1 MKKIFDIFYSTR
13 LTAVLFIVYS
23 VAMGVATF
31 IENDY
36 GTQTAKAIV
45 YNAWWFEAIMVFFVI
60 NFFGNIFRYR
70 LLRKEKWPVL
80 LFHVSFLLILIGA
93 GITRYVGYEG
103 LMLINEGE
111 TTQEFLSETTYLNLV
126 VDNNEVQ
133 KTFHKSTL
141 FSAKGENNWSLDEEF
156 KDQVFSVKLSKYIPW
171 AEEKFSENET
181 GEEFLFIVES
191 SSGSRHEHYIKKG
204 ELQNIHG
211 VLVGFEAPNNS
222 GTINL
227 FREDGIL
234 KIQTLNDGSW
244 MRMADRAEGTIV
256 KDSIQDFQLRS
267 LYRIGELPFVI
278 PEPIKKGE
286 LKTVRGAKKD
296 DTKLDALLL
305 DITVDEETKKIE
317 IYGGKYA
324 PQRPTQFSLNGLNFR
339 IDYGPQML
347 KTPFEIKLNDFQLE
361 KYPGSESASAF
372 ASEVTLIDTDETF
385 DYKIYM
391 NHILDHKGFKFFQAS
406 YDLSGEVEQT
416 HLSVNHDFWGTL
428 ISYIGYSLLYIG
440 MISILFAPG
449 TRFDSLKKT
458 LKKIKKKK
466 AALTLFI
473 GLFISINGI
482 AQTQK
487 NHLTKIT
494 DQQIDSVLLG
504 NLVELKHAE
513 EFNTLIIQDIGGRM
527 KPAHT
532 FASELVRK
540 VFHNDDFNGIEP
552 SQVFLSIIE
561 NSKLWFNVPFI
572 YLEKG
577 NTEIREIIGVD
588 EDVTH
593 AALADFYEGTESKIS
608 DYVLEAQKKNV
619 QNKFEK
625 DVIKIDRRIYLFSQA
640 LSLSVLRIYPKL
652 NDENNKWVSYPE
664 GSRANYIGKDSLF
677 VRQSLPIYIRLL
689 QDAKR
694 TNNYTEANKLLT
706 GIKKFQQNYGKDVY
720 PNKKKI
726 DLEITYNKLQIFKR
740 LARYY
745 GFTSVFL
752 IFFVILQIFNDKKWI
767 GQVVKFLIGITIL
780 LFGLHIW

>member
-1 MKKIFDIFYSTR
+1 MKKILDIFYSTR

-23 VAMGVATF
+23 IAMGVATF

-36 GTQTAKAIV
+36 GTQTAKALV

-103 LMLINEGE
+103 LMLINEGQTSE
-111 TTQEFLSETTYLNLV
+111 EFLSETTYLNVV

-141 FSAKGENNWSLDEEF
+141 FSAKGNNNWNLDEEF
-156 KDQVFSVKLSKYIPW
+156 KDQEFSIKLSKYIPW
-171 AEEKFSENET
+171 AEEKFVEEET
-181 GEEFLFIVES
+181 GDEFLFIVES

-204 ELQNIHG
+204 ALQNIHG
-211 VLVGFEAPNNS
+211 VLVGFEAPKNS

-234 KIQTLNDGSW
+234 KIQTRNNGTW
-244 MRMADRAEGTIV
+244 MRMADRAEGSII
-256 KDSIQDFQLRS
+256 KDSVQDFQLRS
-267 LYRIGELPFVI
+267 LYRVGDLPFVI
-278 PEPIKKGE
+278 PEPVKKGI
-286 LKTVRGAKKD
+286 LKTVRGPKKD
-296 DTKLDALLL
+296 DSKLDALVL
-305 DITVDEETKKIE
+305 DVTVDGKTKEIE

-339 IDYGPQML
+339 IDYGPQIL
-347 KTPFEIKLNDFQLE
+347 KTPFKVKLNDFQLE

-372 ASEVTLIDTDETF
+372 ASEVTVIDTEETF
-385 DYKIYM
+385 DYRIYM
-391 NHILDHKGFKFFQAS
+391 NHILDHKGYKFFQAS

-473 GLFISINGI
+473 GLFISFNGI
-482 AQTQK
+482 AQTQ
-487 NHLTKIT
+487 NDHLTKIT
-494 DQQIDSVLLG
+494 DQQIDSVLIG

-540 VFHNDDFNGIEP
+540 VFHDDDFNGIEP

-572 YLEKG
+572 YLEDG
-577 NTEIREIIGVD
+577 NTEIREILGV
-588 EDVTH
+588 EPEVTH
-593 AALADFYEGTESKIS
+593 AALADFYEGTQSKIS
-608 DYVLEAQKKNV
+608 EYVLEAQKKNV

-652 NDENNKWVSYPE
+652 NDENNKWVS
-664 GSRANYIGKDSLF
+664 
-677 VRQSLPIYIRLL
+677 
-689 QDAKR
+689 
-694 TNNYTEANKLLT
+694 
-706 GIKKFQQNYGKDVY
+706 
-720 PNKKKI
+720 
-726 DLEITYNKLQIFKR
+726 
-740 LARYY
+740 
-745 GFTSVFL
+745 
-752 IFFVILQIFNDKKWI
+752 
-767 GQVVKFLIGITIL
+767 
-780 LFGLHIW
+780 

>member
-1 MKKIFDIFYSTR
+1 MKKILDIFYSTR

-23 VAMGVATF
+23 IAMGVATF

-36 GTQTAKAIV
+36 GTQTAKALV

-103 LMLINEGE
+103 LMLINEGQTSE
-111 TTQEFLSETTYLNLV
+111 EFLSETTYLNVV

-141 FSAKGENNWSLDEEF
+141 FSAKGNNNWNLDEEF
-156 KDQVFSVKLSKYIPW
+156 KDQEFSIKLSKYIPW
-171 AEEKFSENET
+171 AEEKFVEEET
-181 GEEFLFIVES
+181 GDEFLFIVES

-204 ELQNIHG
+204 ALQNIHG
-211 VLVGFEAPNNS
+211 VLVGFEAPKNS

-234 KIQTLNDGSW
+234 KIQTRNNGTW
-244 MRMADRAEGTIV
+244 MRMADRAEGSII
-256 KDSIQDFQLRS
+256 KDSVQDFQLRS
-267 LYRIGELPFVI
+267 LYRVGDLPFVI
-278 PEPIKKGE
+278 PEPVKKGI
-286 LKTVRGAKKD
+286 LKTVRGPKKD
-296 DTKLDALLL
+296 DSKLDALVL
-305 DITVDEETKKIE
+305 DVTVDGKTKEIE

-339 IDYGPQML
+339 IDYGPQIL
-347 KTPFEIKLNDFQLE
+347 KTPFKVKLNDFQLE

-372 ASEVTLIDTDETF
+372 ASEVTVIDTEETF
-385 DYKIYM
+385 DYRIYM
-391 NHILDHKGFKFFQAS
+391 NHILDHKGYKFFQAS

-473 GLFISINGI
+473 GLFISFNGI
-482 AQTQK
+482 AQTQ
-487 NHLTKIT
+487 NDHLTKIT
-494 DQQIDSVLLG
+494 DQQIDSVLIG

-540 VFHNDDFNGIEP
+540 VFHDDDFNGIEP

-572 YLEKG
+572 YLEDG
-577 NTEIREIIGVD
+577 NTEIREILGV
-588 EDVTH
+588 EPEVTH
-593 AALADFYEGTESKIS
+593 AALADFYEGTQSKIS
-608 DYVLEAQKKNV
+608 EYVLEAQKKNV

-625 DVIKIDRRIYLFSQA
+625 DVIKIDRRIYLFSPSIESECFEN
-640 LSLSVLRIYPKL
+640 LSK
-652 NDENNKWVSYPE
+652 
-664 GSRANYIGKDSLF
+664 
-677 VRQSLPIYIRLL
+677 
-689 QDAKR
+689 
-694 TNNYTEANKLLT
+694 
-706 GIKKFQQNYGKDVY
+706 IK
-720 PNKKKI
+720 
-726 DLEITYNKLQIFKR
+726 
-740 LARYY
+740 
-745 GFTSVFL
+745 
-752 IFFVILQIFNDKKWI
+752 
-767 GQVVKFLIGITIL
+767 
-780 LFGLHIW
+780 

>member
-36 GTQTAKAIV
+36 GTQTAKALV
-45 YNAWWFEAIMVFFVI
+45 YNAWWFEAIMVFFII

-111 TTQEFLSETTYLNLV
+111 TTQEFLSETTYVNLV

-141 FSAKGENNWSLDEEF
+141 FSAKGDNSWSLDVEF
-156 KDQVFSVKLSKYIPW
+156 KDQVFSVKLSDYIPW
-171 AEEKFSENET
+171 AEEKFLENET
-181 GEEFLFIVES
+181 GEEFLHLVES

-227 FREDGIL
+227 FREGGIL
-234 KIQTLNDGSW
+234 KIQTRNNGSW
-244 MRMADRAEGTIV
+244 MRMADRAEGFIV
-256 KDSIQDFQLRS
+256 KDSIQEFQLRS

-278 PEPIKKGE
+278 PEPVKKGE

-305 DITVDEETKKIE
+305 DITVDEETKQIE
-317 IYGGKYA
+317 LYGGKYA

-347 KTPFEIKLNDFQLE
+347 KTPFEVKLNDFQLE
-361 KYPGSESASAF
+361 KYPGSESAAAF

-385 DYKIYM
+385 DYRIYM

-473 GLFISINGI
+473 GLFVSISGT
-482 AQTQK
+482 AQTQE
-487 NHLTKIT
+487 NHLNKIT

-504 NLVELKHAE
+504 NLVELEHAE

-540 VFHNDDFNGIEP
+540 VFHDDNFNGIDP

-572 YLEKG
+572 Y
-577 NTEIREIIGVD
+577 R
-588 EDVTH
+588 
-593 AALADFYEGTESKIS
+593 
-608 DYVLEAQKKNV
+608 
-619 QNKFEK
+619 
-625 DVIKIDRRIYLFSQA
+625 
-640 LSLSVLRIYPKL
+640 
-652 NDENNKWVSYPE
+652 
-664 GSRANYIGKDSLF
+664 
-677 VRQSLPIYIRLL
+677 
-689 QDAKR
+689 KR
-694 TNNYTEANKLLT
+694 KYRN
-706 GIKKFQQNYGKDVY
+706 
-720 PNKKKI
+720 
-726 DLEITYNKLQIFKR
+726 
-740 LARYY
+740 
-745 GFTSVFL
+745 
-752 IFFVILQIFNDKKWI
+752 
-767 GQVVKFLIGITIL
+767 
-780 LFGLHIW
+780 

>member
-36 GTQTAKAIV
+36 GTQTAKALV
-45 YNAWWFEAIMVFFVI
+45 YNAWWFEAIMVFFII

-111 TTQEFLSETTYLNLV
+111 TTQEFLSETTYVNLV

-141 FSAKGENNWSLDEEF
+141 FSAKGDNSWSLDEEF
-156 KDQVFSVKLSKYIPW
+156 KDQVFSVKLSDYIPW
-171 AEEKFSENET
+171 AEEKFLENET
-181 GEEFLFIVES
+181 GEEFLHLVES

-227 FREDGIL
+227 FREGGIL
-234 KIQTLNDGSW
+234 KIQTRNNGSW
-244 MRMADRAEGTIV
+244 MRMADRAEGFIV
-256 KDSIQDFQLRS
+256 KDSIQEFQLRS

-278 PEPIKKGE
+278 PEPVKKGE

-305 DITVDEETKKIE
+305 DITVDEETKQIE
-317 IYGGKYA
+317 LYGGKYA

-347 KTPFEIKLNDFQLE
+347 KTPFEVKLNDFQLE
-361 KYPGSESASAF
+361 KYPGSESAAAF

-385 DYKIYM
+385 DYRIYM

-440 MISILFAPG
+440 MIAILFAPG

-473 GLFISINGI
+473 GLFVSISGT
-482 AQTQK
+482 AQTQE
-487 NHLTKIT
+487 NHLNKIT

-504 NLVELKHAE
+504 NLVELEHAE

-540 VFHNDDFNGIEP
+540 VFHDDDFN
-552 SQVFLSIIE
+552 
-561 NSKLWFNVPFI
+561 
-572 YLEKG
+572 
-577 NTEIREIIGVD
+577 
-588 EDVTH
+588 
-593 AALADFYEGTESKIS
+593 
-608 DYVLEAQKKNV
+608 
-619 QNKFEK
+619 
-625 DVIKIDRRIYLFSQA
+625 
-640 LSLSVLRIYPKL
+640 
-652 NDENNKWVSYPE
+652 
-664 GSRANYIGKDSLF
+664 
-677 VRQSLPIYIRLL
+677 
-689 QDAKR
+689 
-694 TNNYTEANKLLT
+694 
-706 GIKKFQQNYGKDVY
+706 
-720 PNKKKI
+720 
-726 DLEITYNKLQIFKR
+726 
-740 LARYY
+740 
-745 GFTSVFL
+745 
-752 IFFVILQIFNDKKWI
+752 
-767 GQVVKFLIGITIL
+767 
-780 LFGLHIW
+780 

>member
-13 LTAVLFIVYS
+13 LTALLFIVYS
-23 VAMGVATF
+23 IAMGVATF

-36 GTQTAKAIV
+36 GTQTAKALV
-45 YNAWWFEAIMVFFVI
+45 YNAWWFEAIMVFFII

-111 TTQEFLSETTYLNLV
+111 TTQEFLSETTYVNLV

-141 FSAKGENNWSLDEEF
+141 FSAKGNNKWSLDDEF
-156 KDQVFSVKLSKYIPW
+156 KDQVFSVKLSDYIPW
-171 AEEKFSENET
+171 AEEKFFENET

-204 ELQNIHG
+204 DLQNIHG

-222 GTINL
+222 GSINL
-227 FREDGIL
+227 FREDGLL
-234 KIQTLNDGSW
+234 KIQTRNNGTW
-244 MRMADRAEGTIV
+244 MRMADRAEGSII
-256 KDSIQDFQLRS
+256 KDSIQEFQLRS
-267 LYRIGELPFVI
+267 LYRVGELPFVI
-278 PEPIKKGE
+278 PEPVKKGE
-286 LKTVRGAKKD
+286 LKTVRGSKKD
-296 DTKLDALLL
+296 DTKLAALLL
-305 DITVDEETKKIE
+305 DVTVDGKTKEIE

-339 IDYGPQML
+339 IDYGPQLL
-347 KTPFEIKLNDFQLE
+347 KTPFEVKLNDFQLE
-361 KYPGSESASAF
+361 KYPGSESAAAF
-372 ASEVTLIDTDETF
+372 ASEITVIDTDETF
-385 DYKIYM
+385 DYRIYM
-391 NHILDHKGFKFFQAS
+391 NHILDHKGYKFFQAS

-473 GLFISINGI
+473 GLLISISGT
-482 AQTQK
+482 AQTEK
-487 NHLTKIT
+487 NHLTKISN
-494 DQQIDSVLLG
+494 QQVDSVLLE

-513 EFNTLIIQDIGGRM
+513 EFNTLIIQDAGGRM

-532 FASELVRK
+532 FSSELVRK
-540 VFHNDDFNGIEP
+540 VYHDDDFKGIEP

-572 YLEKG
+572 YLEDG

-588 EDVTH
+588 EDATH

-608 DYVLEAQKKNV
+608 DYV
-619 QNKFEK
+619 
-625 DVIKIDRRIYLFSQA
+625 
-640 LSLSVLRIYPKL
+640 
-652 NDENNKWVSYPE
+652 
-664 GSRANYIGKDSLF
+664 
-677 VRQSLPIYIRLL
+677 
-689 QDAKR
+689 
-694 TNNYTEANKLLT
+694 
-706 GIKKFQQNYGKDVY
+706 
-720 PNKKKI
+720 
-726 DLEITYNKLQIFKR
+726 
-740 LARYY
+740 
-745 GFTSVFL
+745 
-752 IFFVILQIFNDKKWI
+752 
-767 GQVVKFLIGITIL
+767 
-780 LFGLHIW
+780 